1 MLRSR
6 LLPWFFTAGLF
17 LVAACSDSVA
27 PKQEA
32 TAGPMVSAPP
42 SLVTLSGSVH
52 VTGED
57 LYPVALTT
65 SDGQTVRLT
74 GESARILV
82 SVDNAGV
89 DVRGR
94 WETDGA
100 DGFFVADF
108 VVRAVDGNAVIDGTL
123 IALDPA
129 ILDDGSPQYAIRR
142 TDSGSYVLLSDPSPD
157 LLAHLNERIW
167 IAGLENGPAAPT
179 AFGIIREM

>member
-1 MLRSR
+1 L
-6 LLPWFFTAGLF
+6 FTAGLF

-32 TAGPMVSAPP
+32 TAAPVVSAPP

-74 GESARILV
+74 GESARILI

-89 DVRGR
+89 DIRGR

-123 IALDPA
+123 VSLDPTLFA
-129 ILDDGSPQYAIRR
+129 DDESPRYAIRR
-142 TDSGSYVLLSDPSPD
+142 TDGGSYIMLTDPSPD
-157 LLAHLNERIW
+157 LLAHVNERLW
-167 IAGLENGPAAPT
+167 IAGLENGPGAPT